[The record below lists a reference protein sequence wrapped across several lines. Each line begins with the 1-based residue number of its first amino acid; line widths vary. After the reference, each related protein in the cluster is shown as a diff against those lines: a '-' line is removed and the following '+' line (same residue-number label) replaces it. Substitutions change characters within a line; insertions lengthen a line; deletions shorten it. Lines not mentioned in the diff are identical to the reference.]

1 MNSTQDTRALLTLTS
16 CRGQSRCYKNKQK
29 KKRDSIYIQLC
40 AAGNDNKH
48 MKRSERGGTFAT
60 PPQSPEQ
67 AEIIKMSQSK
77 TFGGSIKAHPHNTDL
92 KKIEMDTWVSEVNKI
107 LERTKSNLQVS

>member
-1 MNSTQDTRALLTLTS
+1 MFGYDYLQYMHHEFYTRHLSITDVDLLQ
-16 CRGQSRCYKNKQK
+16 RAKQVLQ

-60 PPQSPEQ
+60 STQSPEE

-92 KKIEMDTWVSEVNKI
+92 KKKNRNGHMGFRS
-107 LERTKSNLQVS
+107 